1 MASQEDNSFIVISD
15 RATNKDSGNFMAAAN
30 AGNLRSVGGVG
41 GGGLVQTQSVSM
53 SQSAAYSSSST
64 ASSTV
69 RSSGMVPMSSL
80 TPTPYH
86 SVPMPAPAPA
96 PVFPGRP
103 MFGVGRSGSLP
114 PLISRITNR
123 SPARQF
129 DPYNSGTDDELMQL
143 NKENFSQQFA
153 AESQM
158 AYYKGIEKKART
170 QFNPSPADNTASSG
184 TACEV
189 GKRPRDQ
196 SNPIRYI

>member
-15 RATNKDSGNFMAAAN
+15 RATNKQDSGNLMAAAN
-30 AGNLRSVGGVG
+30 AGNLRSVGPG
-41 GGGLVQTQSVSM
+41 GAGLVQTQSVSM
-53 SQSAAYSSSST
+53 SQSAAYPSSSITSST
-64 ASSTV
+64 A
-69 RSSGMVPMSSL
+69 RSSGGGMVPMSSL
-80 TPTPYH
+80 TPAPYH
-86 SVPMPAPAPA
+86 QPVTAQA

-103 MFGVGRSGSLP
+103 MFGMGRSGSLP

-170 QFNPSPADNTASSG
+170 QFNPSPAEYSASSTG
-184 TACEV
+184 EV
-189 GKRPRDQ
+189 GKRPRDH
-196 SNPIRYI
+196 SNPIR